1 MRKRRALPF
10 SPKISGGSRGKM
22 DRAGRRISGL
32 DRWAGI
38 LYHGGRGTRRWRDTP
53 NNGNRFRHALAEY
66 IRGWGDGLEVA
77 EEKYIGWRFIGTPR
91 KLDVVVMNPVNCRSM
106 AIEAK
111 LQETSGSAFEK
122 LSYALDDCIAAPIP
136 SIIVFSG
143 KYIRDDMK
151 AKLIS
156 SGCGIEVGF
165 QDGMVEDRHLLLKQ
179 RVYIELGMNYFH
191 FLRP

>member
-1 MRKRRALPF
+1 M
-10 SPKISGGSRGKM
+10 
-22 DRAGRRISGL
+22 
-32 DRWAGI
+32 
-38 LYHGGRGTRRWRDTP
+38 P
-53 NNGNRFRHALAEY
+53 NNGNGFRHALAEY
-66 IRGWGDGLEVA
+66 IRSWGDGLEVA

>member
-1 MRKRRALPF
+1 MEWVERLNQSMNYIEEHLTGDIDYEQLGRIACCSTHHYQRMF
-10 SPKISGGSRGKM
+10 SYM
-22 DRAGRRISGL
+22 
-32 DRWAGI
+32 AGI
-38 LYHGGRGTRRWRDTP
+38 
-53 NNGNRFRHALAEY
+53 ALAEY
-66 IRGWGDGLEVA
+66 IRGWGEGLAVE

-91 KLDVVVMNPVNCRSM
+91 KLDIVIMNPQNCRSM

-122 LSYALDDCIAAPIP
+122 LSYALDDCMAAPIP

-143 KYIRDDMK
+143 RYIRDDMK

-156 SGCGIEVGF
+156 SGHGIEVGYEN
-165 QDGMVEDRHLLLKQ
+165 GAIADRYELLKQ
-179 RVYIELGMNYFH
+179 RIYIELGMNYFP

>member
-1 MRKRRALPF
+1 
-10 SPKISGGSRGKM
+10 
-22 DRAGRRISGL
+22 
-32 DRWAGI
+32 
-38 LYHGGRGTRRWRDTP
+38 
-53 NNGNRFRHALAEY
+53 
-66 IRGWGDGLEVA
+66 
-77 EEKYIGWRFIGTPR
+77 
-91 KLDVVVMNPVNCRSM
+91 MNPVNCRSM

-143 KYIRDDMK
+143 KFIRDDMK

-156 SGCGIEVGF
+156 SGYGIEVGF
-165 QDGMVEDRHLLLKQ
+165 QDGRVDDRHLLLKQ
-179 RVYIELGMNYFH
+179 RVYIELGMNYFP

>member
-1 MRKRRALPF
+1 M
-10 SPKISGGSRGKM
+10 
-22 DRAGRRISGL
+22 
-32 DRWAGI
+32 
-38 LYHGGRGTRRWRDTP
+38 P
-53 NNGNRFRHALAEY
+53 NNGNNFRHALAEY
-66 IRGWGDGLEVA
+66 IRGWGEGLAVE

-91 KLDVVVMNPVNCRSM
+91 KLDIVIMNPQNCRSM

-122 LSYALDDCIAAPIP
+122 LSYALDDCMSAPIP

-143 KYIRDDMK
+143 RYIRDDMK

-156 SGCGIEVGF
+156 SGHGIEVGYEN
-165 QDGMVEDRHLLLKQ
+165 GAIADRYELLKQ
-179 RVYIELGMNYFH
+179 RIYIELGMNYFP